1 MSFTI
6 NTKTLQSMINKV
18 IRGASNNKL
27 LPITSYININ
37 FTDGTLS
44 LTTTDMTNYI
54 TVKKNDLS
62 GDNFNIVI
70 SVDKFSKLVAKTSTE
85 NITLELTDNSLIF
98 KGNGTYNI
106 DIPLNE
112 EGNPI
117 KYPMYNFTS
126 TGESTFIKSTSIKS
140 ILNYN
145 KGCLSTDVAMGSLIN
160 YYCDS
165 EYVITS
171 DAANIAINNCSI
183 TDEPI
188 LISSQLMNLLG
199 LFNDE
204 DISFSKSAEK
214 LLFSTPTMI
223 VYGTVADGL
232 SDYPN
237 EAIIGYLDTNFL
249 ANCEVNK
256 MTLLNAIDR
265 MSLFDEFNQCN
276 LNFNFTDEGIKISN
290 KSNTG
295 MEIVPYIGKVSMESL
310 NEPYNC
316 VVNTIQLKN
325 QLTSLTSD
333 VVEIHFA
340 HEENVCIK
348 FVEENVTKIT
358 ALVDDE

>member
-27 LPITSYININ
+27 LPITSYIDIN
-37 FTDGTLS
+37 FEDGTLS

-54 TVKKNDLS
+54 TVKKNELN
-62 GDNFNIVI
+62 GDNFTVVI
-70 SVDKFSKLVAKTSTE
+70 SADKFSKLVAKTTTE
-85 NITLELTDNSLIF
+85 NITLELTDNSLVF

-117 KYPMYNFTS
+117 KYPMYNFTAIGNS
-126 TGESTFIKSTSIKS
+126 TIIKSTSIKS

-160 YYCDS
+160 YYCDN

-171 DAANIAINNCSI
+171 DAANIAINSCSI

-188 LISSQLMNLLG
+188 LISSQLMNLIG
-199 LFNDE
+199 LFSDE
-204 DISFSKSAEK
+204 DITFSKNGDK
-214 LLFSTPTMI
+214 LLFSTPTMV
-223 VYGTVADGL
+223 VYGTIADGL

-237 EAIIGYLDTNFL
+237 EPIISYLDTEFL
-249 ANCEVNK
+249 SNCEVSK
-256 MTLLNAIDR
+256 TAFLNVLDR
-265 MSLFDEFNQCN
+265 MSLFVDDFNQCN
-276 LNFNFTDEGIKISN
+276 LNFNFTSEGIKISN
-290 KSNTG
+290 KANTA
-295 MEIVPYIGKVSMESL
+295 MEVVPYIGEVSMT
-310 NEPYNC
+310 EPYTC
-316 VVNTIQLKN
+316 VINTMQLKA
-325 QLTSLTSD
+325 QITSLTSD

-340 HEENVCIK
+340 HPEDICIK